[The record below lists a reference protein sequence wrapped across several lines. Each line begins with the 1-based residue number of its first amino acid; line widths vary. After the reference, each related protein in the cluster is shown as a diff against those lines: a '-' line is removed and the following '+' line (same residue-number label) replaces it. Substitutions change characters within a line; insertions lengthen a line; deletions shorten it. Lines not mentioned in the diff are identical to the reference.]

1 MKDTR
6 GDMRG
11 FWTVN
16 SYPHSP
22 EVPYLAADSEDPREF
37 VGSARERTGAWDDGV
52 MEMGNGN
59 QKYANR

>member
-37 VGSARERTGAWDDGV
+37 VGSSREITEGAWDDV
-52 MEMGNGN
+52 
-59 QKYANR
+59 